1 MIIQLIMDRANCSRE
16 VAEKVREYI
25 DDSLHFGNATQRQIN
40 KAIDEAVYTYHLVR
54 KHGGDLQK
62 ALAELFAK

>member
-1 MIIQLIMDRANCSRE
+1 MVIQMIMDRANCSRE

-25 DDSLHFGNATQRQIN
+25 DDSLHFGNATQREIN
-40 KAIDEAVYTYHLVR
+40 IAIDDAVYMYHLVR

-62 ALAELFAK
+62 ALSELLAK

>member
-25 DDSLHFGNATQRQIN
+25 DDTLHFGNATQREIN
-40 KAIDEAVYTYHLVR
+40 IAIDDAVYTYHLVR

-62 ALAELFAK
+62 ALSELLAK